1 MKALFFIVT
10 GRENPER
17 FSLALTIAA
26 RSAMNKRYDDLKV
39 IFYGPGEEYLT
50 SITGQDL
57 ENFNY
62 LLKNGHV
69 DSACVNYESMKNLKD
84 QRKGQAVFG
93 RQLLGHL
100 KRRNDGV
107 GGMRQQIYSL
117 RDVKYSNGERP

>member
-69 DSACVNYESMKNLKD
+69 DSACVNYASMKNLKD
-84 QRKGQAVFG
+84 Q
-93 RQLLGHL
+93 LLKIG
-100 KRRNDGV
+100 
-107 GGMRQQIYSL
+107 ISL
-117 RDVKYSNGERP
+117 QPTGERLAHFVNQGYEVITF

>member
-1 MKALFFIVT
+1 MKVLFFIIT
-10 GRENPER
+10 GKENPER

-50 SITGQDL
+50 YISGFDL

-69 DSACVNYESMKNLKD
+69 DSACVNYASSKNIKE
-84 QRKGQAVFG
+84 
-93 RQLLGHL
+93 QLTNLGL
-100 KRRNDGV
+100 NL
-107 GGMRQQIYSL
+107 QPT
-117 RDVKYSNGERP
+117 GERLAYFVNQDYEVISF